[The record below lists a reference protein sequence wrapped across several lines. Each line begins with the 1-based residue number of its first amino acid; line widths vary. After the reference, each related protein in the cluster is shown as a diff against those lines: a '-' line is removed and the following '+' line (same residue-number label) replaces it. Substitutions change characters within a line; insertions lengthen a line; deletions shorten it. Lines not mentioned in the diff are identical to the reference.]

1 MSISAH
7 MAMTQDLLTVGPEE
21 TVSDVARKM
30 VERKVSAVPVVDDAG
45 ILLGMLSEGDLM
57 RHYGAD
63 HQRRRAWFLDKLA
76 EGQKLSQD
84 FLASIRLDMLHAK
97 DLMVSPVHS
106 APSDTSLSVIVD
118 LMLMHKVKRI
128 AIVDNGKLV
137 GLVSR
142 ADLLKRII
150 HNPDDVLDYMVN
162 PN

>member
-1 MSISAH
+1 MSIAAH
-7 MAMTQDLLTVGPEE
+7 GAMTRDLLTVGPEE
-21 TVSDVARKM
+21 TVADIARKM
-30 VERKVSAVPVVDDAG
+30 VDRKVSAVPVVDEAG
-45 ILLGMLSEGDLM
+45 VLLGMLSEGDLM
-57 RHYGAD
+57 RHFGAD

-76 EGQKLSQD
+76 EGQKLAPE
-84 FLASIRLDMLHAK
+84 FLDSIRLDMTHAK

-106 APSDTSLSVIVD
+106 ATSNTPLSAIVD
-118 LMLMHKVKRI
+118 LMLAHKVKRI
-128 AIVDNGKLV
+128 AIVDDGKLL